1 MSRKL
6 KLSLIYFLFI
16 LLAGHAF
23 AEVNLTHLVENIR
36 PAVVTVITYDKDKK
50 PLSQG
55 SGFFID
61 ANGHLVTNY
70 HVLEGADHAEV
81 KTYSG
86 RKYPIKSVI
95 GENKN
100 MDLIKVL
107 ADISRSSVQWINVTG
122 TLASLAERVVV
133 VGSPMGLEQTVSEGI
148 VSGVRAIPGLGEIL
162 QISAAI
168 SSGSSGSPVVNM
180 KGQVVGIVSFYLMKG
195 QSLNFAVPGQYLL
208 DLKPSKTIKTISE
221 WTYGVNKKSL
231 RKTPQQGRLF
241 VYIEPEGA
249 RVRII
254 NIKPKF
260 YQGIVLK
267 SGSYH
272 IEVSADGYEME
283 KMWIKIRPG
292 ETKNLRI
299 SLKNLPHLSIKN
311 PDELVSMGIVYK
323 NKGEYKKAIDTF
335 KQAIRIDPNNS
346 IAHYN
351 LGIIYLHS
359 DRQREA
365 IEALKQTIRID
376 PYLARAYSGLG
387 VSYGSLGLYRESI
400 DAYKQAIK
408 IDNTNAVPHWLLG
421 VSYSQLNLHRE
432 AIEAFKQAIR
442 IDPNVAEPHHALGI
456 AYNSLGL
463 HREAAQAFK
472 QATRID
478 PDNAPA
484 HYSLGYSYGRLGLH
498 REAIEAFKQAIRIKP
513 DNVEAYLSLGSA
525 YGQLGLYREAL
536 KAYKSAVRIKPDD
549 ARAHGGLGISYEM
562 LNNRGEAL
570 EQYKI
575 LKTLDKEAANKLF
588 NFIYK

>member
-122 TLASLAERVVV
+122 TLPSLAERVVV

-195 QSLNFAVPGQYLL
+195 QSLNFAVPGQYLI

-400 DAYKQAIK
+400 DAYKQYLIGSWGSATANLIF
-408 IDNTNAVPHWLLG
+408 TERLLRHSNRPSELILMWHSHITLWEELIILL
-421 VSYSQLNLHRE
+421 VFTEKPLRLLSKPPEL
-432 AIEAFKQAIR
+432 IR
-442 IDPNVAEPHHALGI
+442 IMHPPTI
-456 AYNSLGL
+456 AWDI
-463 HREAAQAFK
+463 
-472 QATRID
+472 ATADLVFTEKPLR
-478 PDNAPA
+478 PA
-484 HYSLGYSYGRLGLH
+484 SRLSEL
-498 REAIEAFKQAIRIKP
+498 IRIMHP
-513 DNVEAYLSLGSA
+513 PTIA
-525 YGQLGLYREAL
+525 
-536 KAYKSAVRIKPDD
+536 
-549 ARAHGGLGISYEM
+549 
-562 LNNRGEAL
+562 
-570 EQYKI
+570 
-575 LKTLDKEAANKLF
+575 
-588 NFIYK
+588 